1 MRRTDYGGEAV
12 SDLRRREFIGL
23 LGSAAAAWPLAAR
36 AQAPER
42 MQRIGVLMNVSADQP
57 EVQARLAAFLQG
69 LRRAGWE
76 VGRNVRLD
84 AVWSTGDLARL
95 YKDAVELVALRPD
108 VILAGVGATTAALE
122 QATRTIPI
130 VFAQGIDPVGNFY
143 VESMGR
149 PGGNATGFI
158 QFEYSLAGKWLELLK
173 EIAPRIARV
182 AVLREP
188 GAAGIGQWAII
199 QAVAQSFGME
209 LKPIN
214 LAQRPEEVKRAISSF
229 AEDPNGGLVVVVSA
243 WCLVHKDLIIELAA
257 HYQVPAVYPYHTF
270 VSSGGLITYGAD
282 ISSLY
287 RQAAGYVDRILKGE
301 KPADLPVQTPNKYE
315 LVVNL
320 KTARSLGL
328 DVPPALLARADQVIE

>member
-1 MRRTDYGGEAV
+1 M
-12 SDLRRREFIGL
+12 RRREFITL
-23 LGSAAAAWPLAAR
+23 LGGATAWPLAVR
-36 AQAPER
+36 AQQAER
-42 MQRIGVLMNVSADQP
+42 MRHIGVLMNVSADQP

-69 LRRAGWE
+69 LQGAGWE
-76 VGRNVRLD
+76 VGRNVRVD
-84 AVWSTGDLARL
+84 TRWSTGDLARL

-108 VILAGVGATTAALE
+108 VVLAGVGATTVALE
-122 QATRTIPI
+122 QATRIIPI

-143 VESMGR
+143 IESMAR

-173 EIAPRIARV
+173 EIAPRVARV
-182 AVLREP
+182 AVLREA

-199 QAVAQSFGME
+199 QVVAQSFGME

-214 LAQRPEEVKRAISSF
+214 LTRDPEEVKRAISSF
-229 AEDPNGGLVVVVSA
+229 AGDPNGGLVVVVSA
-243 WCLVHKDLIIELAA
+243 ACLVHQDLIIELAA
-257 HYQVPAVYPYHTF
+257 RYQLPAVYPYHTF

-287 RQAAGYVDRILKGE
+287 RQAAGYVDRILKDE

-315 LVVNL
+315 LVVNV

-328 DVPPALLARADQVIE
+328 DVPPTLLARADQVIE